1 MKSMKRFVSLC
12 LMLCMLLSLLPVGVF
27 AEAHTL
33 PESMR
38 FTYTNPLYADTVT
51 EWDLVQPGQPL
62 LYGDNTVDGKYYD
75 AETAGKMIRDDLVAR
90 DTTISVNVS
99 FPYNADTIE
108 QDMQALVLDIMASAM
123 EHTGNPVEG
132 DYLLWQ
138 YTGFE
143 VGFDNF
149 SLSGQN
155 VGATA
160 TFTMTYHADAAQE
173 AAVDSA
179 VAQLLS
185 QLNVSGKDS
194 YTKIKAIYDYITAN
208 ITYDYDNLQNN
219 SYKLKHTAYAALINK
234 TAVCQGYAVLLY
246 RLALELGVDCRM
258 IPGNSDGQGHVWNI
272 AKLDGKYY
280 NLDSTWD
287 AGLPIYQCFLV
298 GSDNFDNHDR
308 WDTPGQMPS
317 KDNYNSAAF
326 HAAYPMSKTD
336 YVGGCNHNYTAAV
349 VAPTCTEKGYTT
361 YTCNICGDSYNG
373 DEVAALGHNEV
384 TDKGY
389 AATCTE
395 EGLTDGKHCD
405 RCNTV
410 LTKQEVIPALGH
422 SWDAGKVTKEP
433 TEEETGIRTYTCTAC
448 GATKTE
454 EIPKLDH
461 THAYQKVVTAPTCTE
476 KGYTTYTCACG
487 DTYTADEV
495 AALGH
500 NEVTDKGYAATC
512 TEEGLSDGKHC
523 DRCNTV
529 LTKQEVIPALGHSWD
544 AGKVT
549 KEPTEEEAGV
559 RTYTCTA
566 CGATKTEEIPKLDH
580 THTYQKAVTAPTC
593 TEKGY
598 TTYTCACGDTYTADE
613 VAALGHN
620 EVTDKGYAAT
630 CTEEGLTDGKHCDR
644 CNTVLTKQETI
655 PALGHS
661 WDDGEITKE
670 PTEEETGIC
679 TYTCGT
685 CGETRTETIPTLDH
699 QHIYRTVITEPTC
712 TEEGYTTYTCTCGDT
727 YTADEVAA
735 LGHNEV
741 TDKGYGPT
749 CTEEGLTDGVHCGRC
764 GEVLTK
770 QEVIPA
776 MGHDFADGVCGGCG
790 AEAVAITTQP
800 KTAYAKMGETAKATV
815 KAEGD
820 GLTYQWYIRNAD
832 KTKYAKSSVTGPTYS
847 CRMSEKSKN
856 RRALCIITDA
866 YGNEVQTKTIVIR
879 EAASIIT
886 EPKTTYAKS
895 GATAKVKIEASGDGL
910 KYQWYIKNAGK
921 DKYSKSTVKTDTY
934 TVKMSDKV
942 NGRRIRCIVTDKYG
956 NKVETKTVVLRMAA
970 TIVTQPKD
978 VTAPKGETVKVTLK
992 AVGTELTYQ
1001 WYIKNAGKDKFVK
1014 SSVTSA
1020 TYTVKMA
1027 KKADGRK
1034 VYCVVKDN
1042 YGKSVKSDIVTLSMS

>member
-1 MKSMKRFVSLC
+1 MKSMKRMVSLC
-12 LMLCMLLSLLPVGVF
+12 LMLCMLLSLFPVGVF

-38 FTYTNPLYADTVT
+38 FTYINPLYADIVT

-138 YTGFE
+138 YTGFN
-143 VGFDNF
+143 VDYGNF
-149 SLSGQN
+149 TMSGEN

-194 YTKIKAIYDYITAN
+194 YTKLKAIYDYITAN

-280 NLDSTWD
+280 NLASTWD

-361 YTCNICGDSYNG
+361 YTCNICGDTYNG
-373 DEVAALGHNEV
+373 
-384 TDKGY
+384 
-389 AATCTE
+389 
-395 EGLTDGKHCD
+395 
-405 RCNTV
+405 
-410 LTKQEVIPALGH
+410 
-422 SWDAGKVTKEP
+422 
-433 TEEETGIRTYTCTAC
+433 
-448 GATKTE
+448 
-454 EIPKLDH
+454 
-461 THAYQKVVTAPTCTE
+461 
-476 KGYTTYTCACG
+476 
-487 DTYTADEV
+487 DEV

-529 LTKQEVIPALGHSWD
+529 LAKQEVIAALGHSWD

-549 KEPTEEEAGV
+549 KEPTEQEPGV

-580 THTYQKAVTAPTC
+580 THNYQKKVTAPTC

-620 EVTDKGYAAT
+620 EVTAKGYAAT

-644 CNTVLTKQETI
+644 CNTVLTEQETI

-712 TEEGYTTYTCTCGDT
+712 TEEGYTTYTCICGDT
-727 YTADEVAA
+727 YTDDEVAA

-800 KTAYAKMGETAKATV
+800 KTAYTKLGEVAKVTV

-820 GLTYQWYIRNAD
+820 GLTYKWYIKNAGQS
-832 KTKYAKSSVTGPTYS
+832 KYSKSSVTGSTYS
-847 CRMSEKSKN
+847 CRMSEKSKD
-856 RRALCIITDA
+856 RRVLCII
-866 YGNEVQTKTIVIR
+866 
-879 EAASIIT
+879 
-886 EPKTTYAKS
+886 
-895 GATAKVKIEASGDGL
+895 
-910 KYQWYIKNAGK
+910 
-921 DKYSKSTVKTDTY
+921 
-934 TVKMSDKV
+934 
-942 NGRRIRCIVTDKYG
+942 TDKYG
-956 NKVETKTVVLRMAA
+956 NKVQSATVLIREAVSIVTEPKTAYAKSGAVAKVKMEVSGDGLPYKWYIKNAGQAEYTKSTVTGSTYSCKVNEKSNGRRVICIIRDKYGNKVQTKTVLIRMAA
-970 TIVTQPKD
+970 TITAQPKS
-978 VTAPKGETVKVTLK
+978 VTAKNGATAQTTVK
-992 AVGTELTYQ
+992 AVGDGLTYQ
-1001 WYIKNAGKDKFVK
+1001 WYIKNAGKENFVK

-1020 TYTVKMA
+1020 TYSVTMS
-1027 KKADGRK
+1027 KKVDDRQA
-1034 VYCVVKDN
+1034 YCVVKDK

>member
-1 MKSMKRFVSLC
+1 MKSMKRMVSLC
-12 LMLCMLLSLLPVGVF
+12 LMLCMLLSLFPVGVF

-38 FTYTNPLYADTVT
+38 FTYINPLYADIVT

-138 YTGFE
+138 YTGFN
-143 VGFDNF
+143 VDYGNF
-149 SLSGQN
+149 TMSGEN

-194 YTKIKAIYDYITAN
+194 YTKLKAIYDYITAN

-361 YTCNICGDSYNG
+361 YTCNICGDTYNG
-373 DEVAALGHNEV
+373 
-384 TDKGY
+384 
-389 AATCTE
+389 
-395 EGLTDGKHCD
+395 
-405 RCNTV
+405 
-410 LTKQEVIPALGH
+410 
-422 SWDAGKVTKEP
+422 
-433 TEEETGIRTYTCTAC
+433 
-448 GATKTE
+448 
-454 EIPKLDH
+454 
-461 THAYQKVVTAPTCTE
+461 
-476 KGYTTYTCACG
+476 
-487 DTYTADEV
+487 DEV

-529 LTKQEVIPALGHSWD
+529 LAKQEVIAALGHSWDAGKVTKEPTEKETGICTYTCTACGATKTEEIPKLDHTHNYQKEVTAPTCTEKGYTTYTCACGDTYTADEVAALGHSWD

-559 RTYTCTA
+559 RTYTCGV
-566 CGATKTEEIPKLDH
+566 CGATRTEEIPALEH
-580 THTYQKAVTAPTC
+580 THNYQQVVTAPTC
-593 TEKGY
+593 TDKGY

-644 CNTVLTKQETI
+644 CNTVLTEQETI

-685 CGETRTETIPTLDH
+685 CGETRTETIPALDH

-712 TEEGYTTYTCTCGDT
+712 TEEGYTTYTCICGDT
-727 YTADEVAA
+727 YTDDEVAA

-776 MGHDFADGVCGGCG
+776 MGHDFVDGACTGCG
-790 AEAVAITTQP
+790 AKAVVIKTQP
-800 KTAYAKMGETAKATV
+800 KTAYTKLGEVAKVTV

-820 GLTYQWYIRNAD
+820 GLTYKWYIKNAGQS
-832 KTKYAKSSVTGPTYS
+832 KYSKSSVTGSTYS
-847 CRMSEKSKN
+847 CRMSEKSKD
-856 RRALCIITDA
+856 RRVLCII
-866 YGNEVQTKTIVIR
+866 
-879 EAASIIT
+879 
-886 EPKTTYAKS
+886 
-895 GATAKVKIEASGDGL
+895 
-910 KYQWYIKNAGK
+910 
-921 DKYSKSTVKTDTY
+921 
-934 TVKMSDKV
+934 
-942 NGRRIRCIVTDKYG
+942 TDKYG
-956 NKVETKTVVLRMAA
+956 NKVQSATVLIREAVSIVTEPKTAYAKSGAVAKVKMEVSGDGLTYKWYIKNAGQDEYTKSTVTGSTYSCKVNEKSNGRRVICIIRDKYGNKVQTKTVLIRMAA
-970 TIVTQPKD
+970 TITAQPKS
-978 VTAPKGETVKVTLK
+978 VTAKNGATAQTTVK
-992 AVGTELTYQ
+992 AVGDGLTYQ
-1001 WYIKNAGKDKFVK
+1001 WYIKNAGKENFVK

-1020 TYTVKMA
+1020 TYSVTMS
-1027 KKADGRK
+1027 KKVDDRQA
-1034 VYCVVKDN
+1034 YCVVKDK

>member
-1 MKSMKRFVSLC
+1 MKSVKCIVSLC
-12 LMLCMLLSLLPVGVF
+12 LMLCMLLSLLPVGAF
-27 AEAHTL
+27 AEAQSL
-33 PESMR
+33 PENMQ
-38 FTYTNPLYADTVT
+38 FTYVNPLYADTVT

-62 LYGDNTVDGKYYD
+62 LYADNTGDGQYYD

-90 DTTISVNVS
+90 DPTISVNVS

-138 YTGFE
+138 YTGFNVE
-143 VGFDNF
+143 FGNF
-149 SLSGQN
+149 TMSGQN

-173 AAVDSA
+173 AAVDAA

-194 YTKIKAIYDYITAN
+194 YTKLRAIYDYITAN
-208 ITYDYDNLQNN
+208 ITYDYDNLHDNN
-219 SYKLKHTAYAALINK
+219 YKLKHTAYAALINK

-317 KDNYNSAAF
+317 KDNYNSAEF
-326 HAAYPMSKTD
+326 HAAYPVSKTD
-336 YVGGCNHNYTAAV
+336 YTGGCNHTYIAAV
-349 VAPTCTEKGYTT
+349 TAPTCTQKGYTT
-361 YTCNICGDSYNG
+361 YTCSICGDTYTG
-373 DEVAALGHNEV
+373 EEVEALGHNEV

-389 AATCTE
+389 AATCAE

-410 LTKQEVIPALGH
+410 LTKQEVIPVLSH

-433 TEEETGIRTYTCTAC
+433 TE
-448 GATKTE
+448 
-454 EIPKLDH
+454 
-461 THAYQKVVTAPTCTE
+461 
-476 KGYTTYTCACG
+476 
-487 DTYTADEV
+487 
-495 AALGH
+495 
-500 NEVTDKGYAATC
+500 
-512 TEEGLSDGKHC
+512 
-523 DRCNTV
+523 
-529 LTKQEVIPALGHSWD
+529 
-544 AGKVT
+544 
-549 KEPTEEEAGV
+549 KEMGV

-566 CGATKTEEIPKLDH
+566 CGATKTEEIPKLEH
-580 THTYQKAVTAPTC
+580 THQYQKVVTAPTC
-593 TEKGY
+593 TETGY
-598 TTYTCACGDTYTADE
+598 TTYTCACGDTYTADEVAAQGHSWDNGKVTKEPTEEETGIRTDTCTACGATKTEEIPKLEHTHRYQKAVTAPTCMEAGYTTYTCACGDTYRADE

-630 CTEEGLTDGKHCDR
+630 CTEEGLTDGIHCDR
-644 CNTVLTKQETI
+644 CDAVLTEQEVI
-655 PALGHS
+655 AALGHS

-670 PTEEETGIC
+670 PTEEETGVR

-685 CGETRTETIPTLDH
+685 CGATRTETIPVLEH
-699 QHIYRTVITEPTC
+699 QHIYHTVITDPTC
-712 TEEGYTTYTCTCGDT
+712 TEIGYTTYTCTCGDT
-727 YTADEVAA
+727 YIDDEVAA

-741 TDKGYGPT
+741 TDEGYAAT
-749 CTEEGLTDGVHCGRC
+749 CTEEGLADGIHCDRC
-764 GEVLTK
+764 GVVLTR
-770 QEVIPA
+770 QETIPA
-776 MGHDFADGVCGGCG
+776 IGHNFENGICGGCG
-790 AEAVAITTQP
+790 AEAVVITAQP

-832 KTKYAKSSVTGPTYS
+832 KSKYSKSSVTGPTYS
-847 CRMSEKSKN
+847 CKMSEKSKD

-879 EAASIIT
+879 EAASIVT

-895 GATAKVKIEASGDGL
+895 GATAKVTIEASGDGL
-910 KYQWYIKNAGK
+910 KYQWYIKNAGS

-956 NKVETKTVVLRMAA
+956 KKVETKTVLLRMAA
-970 TIVTQPKD
+970 TIITQPKD
-978 VTAPKGETVKVTLK
+978 VTAAKGESVQVTVE
-992 AVGTELTYQ
+992 AVGTDLTYQ
-1001 WYIKNAGKDKFVK
+1001 WYMKNAGKEKFVK

-1020 TYTVKMA
+1020 TYSVKMA
-1027 KKADGRK
+1027 KKVHGREL
-1034 VYCVVKDN
+1034 YCVVKDK
-1042 YGKSVKSDIVTLSMS
+1042 YGKSVKSDIITLSMS